1 MKKFIFCWL
10 VFGIAFPGF
19 SGGALAEEKYPAR
32 AIEMVIPFGP
42 GGSADVAA
50 RAYSD
55 NLARILKVPIVL
67 VNRAGG
73 TGVTG
78 AGYVIKAK
86 KDGYT
91 LLASTDTPLM
101 VMPVISKEVM
111 YDPLRDL
118 VPLGHFGY
126 ALSVIAVRKESPFK
140 TLAELVEYARKN
152 PGKLKNASSGVG
164 TESYFNLELLCHKE
178 NISIPSIPFKSGGE
192 NLVSLLGGHTDLST
206 SSLASLSAHLKAGT
220 IRALAICAKKR
231 HLDFPDVPSTA
242 ELGYPDMNLAVWL
255 AVYAPAGVP
264 KQVIDVLV
272 PAVKKAFTD
281 PEVIKRGVNAGLV
294 VEYLGPEET
303 RKLLTSGLELIKVLA
318 KKAGLAK

>member
-1 MKKFIFCWL
+1 MKKFIFFGL

-19 SGGALAEEKYPAR
+19 SGGALAEGKYPTR
-32 AIEMVIPFGP
+32 AVEMVIPFGP

-55 NLARILKVPIVL
+55 NLARVLKVPVVL

-101 VMPVISKEVM
+101 VMPVISKEVT

-118 VPLGHFGY
+118 IPLGHFGY

-140 TLAELVEYARKN
+140 TLAELVDYARKN

-178 NISIPSIPFKSGGE
+178 NISIPSIPFRSGGE
-192 NLVSLLGGHTDLST
+192 NLVSLLGGHTDMST
-206 SSLASLSAHLKAGT
+206 SSLASLSTHLKAGT

-231 HLDFPDVPSTA
+231 HPDFPDVPSTA

-272 PAVKKAFTD
+272 PAVKKTFTD

-294 VEYLGPEET
+294 VEYLGPAET
-303 RKLLTSGLELIKVLA
+303 RKLLESGLELIKGLA